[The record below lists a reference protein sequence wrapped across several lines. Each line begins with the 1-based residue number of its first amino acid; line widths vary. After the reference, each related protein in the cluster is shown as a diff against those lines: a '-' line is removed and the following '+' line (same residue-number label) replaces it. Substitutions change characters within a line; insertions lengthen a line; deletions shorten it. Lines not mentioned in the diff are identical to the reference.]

1 MFKVR
6 SSRNERYFHIC
17 NRRACENAKILFLLQ
32 MGKNKSLPVFVQR
45 IFTAFGCKTQTLAT
59 LQRLKLQMHL
69 SIMPERLIVT
79 IAVDRLCNSFFVCN
93 ASLAKI
99 NVDIKAPLE
108 EAFQYFKLHLAH
120 YTDMYFAKLFIPIDV
135 KLWIFIFKHTEIR
148 QQSVHIQIT
157 HRLDTIGKNRLQQW
171 FCRILLKTKSLPCI
185 SFSQP
190 FNSANNASF
199 SVIRITIFCP

>member
-1 MFKVR
+1 
-6 SSRNERYFHIC
+6 
-17 NRRACENAKILFLLQ
+17 
-32 MGKNKSLPVFVQR
+32 
-45 IFTAFGCKTQTLAT
+45 
-59 LQRLKLQMHL
+59 
-69 SIMPERLIVT
+69 MPERLIVT

-99 NVDIKAPLE
+99 NVYIKAPLE
-108 EAFQYFKLHLAH
+108 NIFQYFKLHLTH

-157 HRLDTIGKNRLQQW
+157 HRFDTIGKNRLQKW

-185 SFSQP
+185 GFSQP

-199 SVIRITIFCP
+199 SLIRITIFCP